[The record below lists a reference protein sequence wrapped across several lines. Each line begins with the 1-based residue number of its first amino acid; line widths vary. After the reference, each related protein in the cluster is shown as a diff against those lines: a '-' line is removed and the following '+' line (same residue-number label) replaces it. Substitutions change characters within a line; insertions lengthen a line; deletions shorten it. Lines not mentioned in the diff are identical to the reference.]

1 MSISVNPL
9 KFAANALEPFISEKT
24 IGFHYGKHLQNYVN
38 TANTLI
44 KDTPLDSLSLIELVK
59 KAEGAVFNNAAQAY
73 NHQFYFD
80 GLSPQKMEIPAA
92 LAEKI
97 NSDFGSFENFR
108 NEFITKATGNFG
120 SGWTWLVVDAKS
132 GKLAVKNTSNAG
144 NPITEGDRILLTI
157 DVWEHAYYL
166 DYQNLRKGYVEKFF
180 DYVDWNFVNSNLN
193 S

>member
-9 KFAANALEPFISEKT
+9 KFPANALEPFISAKT

-44 KDTPLDSLSLIELVK
+44 KDSDLDKLSLIELVK
-59 KAEGAVFNNAAQAY
+59 QSSGAVFNNAAQAY

-80 GLSPQKMEIPAA
+80 GLTPVKTEVPAA
-92 LAEKI
+92 LKDKI
-97 NSDFGSFENFR
+97 DQDFGSFDNFK

-120 SGWTWLVVDAKS
+120 SGWTWLVVDHAS

-144 NPITEGDRILLTI
+144 NPITDGDRILLTV

-166 DYQNLRKGYVEKFF
+166 DYQNLRKSYVEKFL
-180 DYVDWNFVNSNLN
+180 DHVDWNFVNSNLN
-193 S
+193 A

>member
-80 GLSPQKMEIPAA
+80 GLSPQKVEIPAA

-108 NEFITKATGNFG
+108 NE
-120 SGWTWLVVDAKS
+120 
-132 GKLAVKNTSNAG
+132 LAVKNTSNAG